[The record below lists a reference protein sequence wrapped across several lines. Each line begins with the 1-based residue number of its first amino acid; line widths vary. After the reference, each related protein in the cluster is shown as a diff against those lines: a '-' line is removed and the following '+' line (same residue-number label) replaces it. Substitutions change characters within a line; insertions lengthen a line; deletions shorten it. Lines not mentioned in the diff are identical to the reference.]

1 METTN
6 IMALYGEAI
15 DTITKDGARWA
26 HFLDTAARIYK
37 HNFINQ
43 IIIYEQNPDVTACGT
58 KEQWERF
65 GRKIKKDAKQIGTLR
80 TNATG
85 FMIDYVYDVS
95 DTEDNGKRLPSDW
108 NISEENE
115 KNILDMLKIGHDA
128 EYTDTMTLKGGMQAA
143 VELLSAERFQEVFEQ
158 FLAICEDSWIGKEP
172 DEVVNLRLRSCIE
185 DTAEYMVL
193 KRCGFDVG
201 HIEFNRIH
209 EFDTLQ
215 TISVLGIA
223 ACGIARD
230 VLVEIEKEAR
240 KSERSVKHDRT
251 GLYGRSRR
259 DIEAPARSTPDHS
272 TAHEVRIDAKEIS
285 GGTDERGLP
294 VLAGD
299 GQPIQSLQGSGD
311 QGAGYEGAAQERLA
325 RGKQTAGDGGFHGN
339 GGLSERDRPPGGGNS
354 AKGDRIQ
361 QGDPDDHHEE
371 EIRQDGT
378 EPEEEKSSGFS
389 ISGSFKYQA
398 GDEVFLEDDRV
409 FKVLEITGEKV
420 TVGDVEIPLLVRIM
434 ERPDFETLI
443 SGNEKNKKKPVA
455 KITQE
460 DIDEVLR
467 GGSKAGIR
475 QYDIYSHFT
484 HDKNI
489 KNNAGFLKDKY
500 GWSGQ
505 TWDFS
510 DGSRGVFAC
519 STKGIEIKKF
529 DPEIKTLLKWPA
541 AAKRIKSL
549 IAAGKYLTETEIA
562 LISDYEEWVRLG
574 NLYRTFEHTM
584 PTTEEKSIEFAKA
597 LNRYNLSTGSL
608 VYINGTEL
616 QISKFGA
623 ECYLSAEDEDI
634 FIDQAELKSRLTE
647 DERNDYL
654 LDLKDLPDFEAMGIN
669 QETAV
674 SFQKWLEI
682 KGIKH
687 TYASLSP
694 EKLDDIFDEYSP
706 LFVSKILF
714 DEKYMEIREGF
725 RDAEAAREECG
736 AAVKRIAAT
745 MGSEKELQRAFNE
758 SESFRDR
765 LVQYVFQQT
774 YTSFEERQR
783 QADMQTGQTEKT
795 KSRLPMDAPHVNYRK
810 MQKLFPAIMDGTCRY
825 MQFGAGEAF
834 DPLHVGNYGDGM
846 ITLSHTYEQ
855 NGDVM
860 YDPRM
865 ELRVDHKEKTIEAA
879 SFENRG
885 FGLRQDVYP
894 EEGKYIPRLRKELN
908 SFLKQWLK
916 NIGEQGYE
924 PVRATIVRDGEDV
937 EITEF
942 ESGKPVIPAM
952 PEREQ
957 EIKEAKPE
965 TKIVKFP
972 FIPAEGKLTAPP
984 YVRIVWSEHPIFEDG
999 EKLSVAEAEYLFRE
1013 LDNLIIKAR
1022 QDAAERGERVNWP
1035 YFKTRFSVVLEI
1047 DGQEEP
1053 LETRYSFGD
1062 GQGSLT
1068 EIFRSDAEQM
1078 LNDPHL
1084 RNNLTSDEIEAQ
1096 ESILSQFVPYLEQ
1109 FTELAAQNQ
1118 MKLNTRLAEYRTE
1131 EAARNFL
1138 GLDEPKPD
1146 AEYKQISEE
1155 EFKQAIKQQQQE
1167 TAAIRPE
1174 KKYELGFGYL
1184 GNGLTVWNRLE
1195 EEHGDYK
1202 TIAHIGDDGSVDFY
1216 EELPQPLQNRI
1227 NDEAKKHRDAKEFE
1241 LYTLSQEDILA
1252 YYPLRDQ
1259 YPDAL
1264 LGFQVGAYY
1273 AFYGDAAEKV
1283 SQILKTKCIVHGIV
1297 GENYGENAAGFPVDQ
1312 WVLQSKKLWAA
1323 GNDVVLYGY
1332 YGGEKERSLTKHL
1345 KADEYIPL
1353 GMKLNIEGKEYIVES
1368 VDFAQNDVGLEDIS
1382 HEFRNIYI
1390 SIRHERIEVVRQYVE
1405 EQQWDEQNLTNP
1417 EPQPEQ
1423 PQPDNQQ
1430 EPIWTPIE
1438 GGEVTQVM
1446 IDLAPSDEKEQKPEK
1461 INYRITDE
1469 HYGEAT
1475 AKMRLEKNMDAIF
1488 ILREVENE
1496 NRLAT
1501 PEEQEI
1507 LAGYTGWGAIPQA
1520 FDENNERWSK
1530 EYERLKDELSPEEY
1544 HSARASVLNAH
1555 YTTPVVIRAVYKALE
1570 NMGLEGGNICDPACG
1585 IGNFFGAAPE
1595 SLERA
1600 KFYGVELDSLTA
1612 RIAKQLY
1619 QKVDIRQS
1627 GFEETDFEDG
1637 FFDVFVGNVP
1647 FGSYK
1652 VADQRYARENFLI
1665 HDYFFARALDKV
1677 RPGGVVAF
1685 LTSKGTLDKGD
1696 PTVRKYL
1703 AERAEL
1709 LGAIRLPNN
1718 AFKANAGTEVTID
1731 ILFLQKRERRISIE
1745 PDWVHLDKTGDGI
1758 PVNSYFADHPEMV
1771 LGKMEFWANM
1781 YGKETDTA
1789 CLPIE
1794 GADLSLQLEEAIQN
1808 IEGEIVPAEPVKQ
1821 EKDTAQD
1828 TIPADPTVKN
1838 FCYTVFENKIYYRED
1853 AEMHRMYFSANT
1865 DARVRGLCKIREVVR
1880 ELIDAQMYGHS
1891 DEKIKAGQQQLNFLY
1906 DSFVKK
1912 HGRINSRGNSLA
1924 FRGDTDYPLLCSL
1937 EILDEE
1943 DHFKEK
1949 AAFFSKR
1956 TIRPPKEITSAQTA
1970 QDALIASMAE
1980 RGRVDL
1986 PYMETL
1992 YHKDKQQIISELHGQ
2007 IFKNPASEDWVLK
2020 DEYLSGNVRKKLA
2033 EAQEAA
2039 IGNPEYT
2046 ENIEALLQ
2054 VQPEDIPAE
2063 EIDVK
2068 IGSIWVPPEDYKQ
2081 FILETLQ
2088 LKGVD
2093 RVRLSVDYSQLTGG
2107 WRIQKRPLETVLSSE
2122 VFGTNRKNAYE
2133 IMEAA
2138 LNLRLI
2144 EVRDRVEEEEGKVH
2158 YVLNAED
2165 TIAAQSKQSELQ
2177 EKFREWIF
2185 EDTERR
2191 ERLVRK
2197 YNDQMNNIVPRQYDG
2212 KYIRYHGMNPEIS
2225 MRDYQRNVDAR
2236 ILYGGNTLIGHVVGS
2251 GKTYEIIAAVQ
2262 EKKYLG
2268 LCHKAMICVPNH
2280 LLMQWA
2286 SDYLRL
2292 YPAANILVVTAK
2304 DFEKERR
2311 RKFCAR
2317 IATGEYDAV
2326 IIGHSQLAKIPMSKE
2341 WEQEHINDQIDEIME
2356 GIAEA
2361 KARNDEHW
2369 SIKRMEGM
2377 RKNLEE
2383 RLKRLNAIPRDNVL
2397 DFEELGVDMLVVDE
2411 SQEFK
2416 NLMFNTKMRNVAGV
2430 SQANSKRASDLYM
2443 KCRYLDKITGNRGV
2457 VFATGT
2463 PISNTIAEMYTIQRY
2478 LQYEELEERGLTY
2491 FDAWVSVFAEVRTT
2505 MELAPSGR
2513 GFRLKTRLSTYYNIE
2528 ELSNMFALVADIKTA
2543 EDIQIP
2549 VPKIRGGEPE
2559 NVVISPSVLGEKLI
2573 GSCVER
2579 TERIRKKLVRPDEDN
2594 MLLVTNDGRK
2604 IALDVRCYDPSLPD
2618 EDGNKVSVCA
2628 EKVYEIW
2635 EESTRDRAAQLV
2647 FCDQSTPKSIVM
2659 KKNEQG
2665 EFEKG
2670 EIPFSIYADL
2680 KEKLVAKGIPA
2691 REIAFIHEANSDAKK
2706 AKLFAKVRKGTVRVL
2721 IGSTFMMGA
2730 GTNVQ
2735 DRLVA
2740 LHHLDAPWRPSDLT
2754 QREGRILRWG
2764 NMFPEVRI
2772 LRYLTE
2778 RSFDAYIYQLL
2789 ENKQRFTNQIIS
2801 NKPPARRMDDVDVV
2815 SEMLKQIK
2823 AIATGDPRVIRK
2835 SELDTEIMRVQVLKR
2850 QYKAKRFRLQSRI
2863 SGLENDIA
2871 RNREWIRQYEQDIKT
2886 IKPHLASG
2894 FKMTIQGKEYIEKK
2908 EAGKALHKVMPNV
2921 VFEEGAITVGAFL
2934 GLDMKMGYKPYE
2946 KAYFVSLNG
2955 AGSYGCEIKKDE
2967 VKDIERISALVG
2979 NLPAGIKACEDAI
2992 KEYNRE
2998 IEDAKAEIERPFEKE
3013 QELQN
3018 MMKEV
3023 GQLNIELNLDQ
3034 KDEPIVVE
3042 EEPDVESQSEEQDY
3056 EPEYVR

>member
-15 DTITKDGARWA
+15 DTITKDGSRWA

-37 HNFINQ
+37 HNFLNQ

-58 KEQWERF
+58 KAQWERF
-65 GRKIKKDAKQIGTLR
+65 GRSLKDGAKQIGTLR
-80 TNATG
+80 ADGEKFEIN
-85 FMIDYVYDVS
+85 YVYDVS
-95 DTEDNGKRLPSDW
+95 DTVNNDKRLPSDW
-108 NISEENE
+108 NITEENE
-115 KNILDMLKIGHDA
+115 KNILDMLKIGHDR
-128 EYTDTMTLKGGMQAA
+128 EYTDTMTLKGEINAA
-143 VELLSAERFQEVFEQ
+143 VESLAAERIGETYEQ
-158 FLAICEDSWIGKEP
+158 FMAIRDGSWIGKEP
-172 DEVVNLRLRSCIE
+172 DEVIFFRLLNCIE
-185 DTAEYMVL
+185 DTAEYMAL
-193 KRCGFDVG
+193 RRCGFDVD
-201 HIEFNRIH
+201 HIEFNHIG

-215 TISVLGIA
+215 TISNLGIA

-240 KSERSVKHDRT
+240 KTERSINHDRT
-251 GLYGRSRR
+251 ELSGRSGR
-259 DIEAPARSTPDHS
+259 DNEAPARSEGDHS
-272 TAHEVRIDAKEIS
+272 AAHEVRPDEKKILE
-285 GGTDERGLP
+285 GTDERGIP

-299 GQPIQSLQGSGD
+299 GQPLRTLQGSGD
-311 QGAGYEGAAQERLA
+311 QGAGHEGAGEERPA
-325 RGKQTAGDGGFHGN
+325 RVKQTAGDGGLHGD
-339 GGLSERDRPPGGGNS
+339 GGVSERDRPPSGGNG
-354 AKGDRIQ
+354 AEGDRIQ
-361 QGDPDDHHEE
+361 QGDSDDHHEE
-371 EIRQDGT
+371 GIRQDGA

-389 ISGSFKYQA
+389 ISGSFEYRA
-398 GDEVFLEDDRV
+398 GDEVYLEDDRA
-409 FKVLEITGEKV
+409 FKVLEVAGEKV

-434 ERPDFETLI
+434 ERQDFETLI
-443 SGNEKNKKKPVA
+443 GNNEKNRKKPEV

-467 GGSKAGIR
+467 GSSKTGIR
-475 QYDIYSHFT
+475 QYDIYSHFI
-484 HDKNI
+484 HEKNT
-489 KNNAGFLKDKY
+489 KNNVKYLKEKY

-505 TWDFS
+505 SWDFS
-510 DGSRGVFAC
+510 DGSSGFIEYN
-519 STKGIEIKKF
+519 SKGIEIRKYK
-529 DPEIKTLLKWPA
+529 PEAETLLKWPA
-541 AAKRIKSL
+541 AAKRIQRL
-549 IAAGKYLTETEIA
+549 ISEGKYLPETEIA
-562 LISDYEEWVRLG
+562 LLPDYEEWTRAS
-574 NLYRTFEHTM
+574 NLYLTFEHTIPM
-584 PTTEEKSIEFAKA
+584 TEEKSIEFAKA
-597 LNRYNLSTGSL
+597 LNRYNLSTGSM
-608 VYINGTEL
+608 VYLNGTEF
-616 QISKFGA
+616 QISEFGA
-623 ECYLSAEDEDI
+623 ECHLSAKDEGI
-634 FIDQAELKSRLTE
+634 FIDLAELKNRLAE

-654 LDLKDLPDFEAMGIN
+654 LDLKDTPDFEAMGIN
-669 QETAV
+669 QETAI
-674 SFQKWLEI
+674 SFQKWIEARGT
-682 KGIKH
+682 KPAA
-687 TYASLSP
+687 ASLSP

-714 DEKYMEIREGF
+714 DDKYMAIREGF
-725 RDAEAAREECG
+725 RDAEAARDECG

-745 MGSEKELQRAFNE
+745 MSGEKELQQAYGE
-758 SESFRDR
+758 SEGFRQR
-765 LVQYVFQQT
+765 LEQYVFQQT
-774 YTSFEERQR
+774 YTFFAEYDHQT
-783 QADMQTGQTEKT
+783 DVQTGKT
-795 KSRLPMDAPHVNYRK
+795 IKPKSRLPMDAPHMNYRK
-810 MQKLFPAIMDGTCRY
+810 MQKLFPAIMDGTSRY
-825 MQFGAGEAF
+825 MQYGAGVAF
-834 DPLHVGNYGDGM
+834 DPLHVENDGDGH
-846 ITLSHTYEQ
+846 ISLSHTYEQ

-865 ELRVDHKEKTIEAA
+865 ELYVDHKAKTVEAA
-879 SFENRG
+879 SFENSG
-885 FGLRQDVYP
+885 LGLRQDVYP

-916 NIGEQGYE
+916 NISDQGYE

-937 EITEF
+937 EISEF
-942 ESGKPVIPAM
+942 ENGTPVIPAA
-952 PEREQ
+952 PEQ
-957 EIKEAKPE
+957 EKKIIEPEPE

-972 FIPAEGKLTAPP
+972 LVLAEGKLTAPP

-1013 LDNLIIKAR
+1013 LDHLIIKAR
-1022 QDAAERGERVNWP
+1022 QDAAERGERVNWS

-1053 LETRYSFGD
+1053 LETRYNFGD

-1078 LNDPHL
+1078 LNDSHL
-1084 RNNLTSDEIEAQ
+1084 RNNLTSEEIEAQ
-1096 ESILSQFVPYLEQ
+1096 ESIFSQIVPYLEQ
-1109 FTELAAQNQ
+1109 FTELAAQDQ
-1118 MKLNTRLAEYRTE
+1118 MILNTRLAEYRTE

-1146 AEYKQISEE
+1146 AEYGQISEE
-1155 EFKQAIKQQQQE
+1155 EFEQAIKQQQQE

-1195 EEHGDYK
+1195 EEQQGD
-1202 TIAHIGDDGSVDFY
+1202 
-1216 EELPQPLQNRI
+1216 
-1227 NDEAKKHRDAKEFE
+1227 
-1241 LYTLSQEDILA
+1241 
-1252 YYPLRDQ
+1252 
-1259 YPDAL
+1259 
-1264 LGFQVGAYY
+1264 
-1273 AFYGDAAEKV
+1273 
-1283 SQILKTKCIVHGIV
+1283 
-1297 GENYGENAAGFPVDQ
+1297 
-1312 WVLQSKKLWAA
+1312 
-1323 GNDVVLYGY
+1323 
-1332 YGGEKERSLTKHL
+1332 
-1345 KADEYIPL
+1345 
-1353 GMKLNIEGKEYIVES
+1353 ES
-1368 VDFAQNDVGLEDIS
+1368 
-1382 HEFRNIYI
+1382 
-1390 SIRHERIEVVRQYVE
+1390 
-1405 EQQWDEQNLTNP
+1405 NLINP

-1423 PQPDNQQ
+1423 SPPDNQQ

-1446 IDLAPSDEKEQKPEK
+1446 IDLTPSDEKEQKPEK

-1475 AKMRLEKNMDAIF
+1475 AKMRFEKNMDAIF
-1488 ILREVENE
+1488 ILREVESE

-1520 FDENNERWSK
+1520 FDENNKKWSK

-1600 KFYGVELDSLTA
+1600 RFYGVELDSLTA

-1619 QKVDIRQS
+1619 QKANIRQS
-1627 GFEETDFEDG
+1627 GFEDTDFGDN
-1637 FFDVFVGNVP
+1637 FFDVFIGNIP
-1647 FGSYK
+1647 FGEYK
-1652 VADQRYARENFLI
+1652 VTDQRYAKENFLI
-1665 HDYFFARALDKV
+1665 HDYFFAHALDKV

-1685 LTSKGTLDKGD
+1685 LTSKGTMDKAN
-1696 PTVRKYL
+1696 PSVRKYL
-1703 AERAEL
+1703 AEQAEL

-1745 PDWVHLDKTGDGI
+1745 PGWVHLDKTEDGI

-1771 LGKMEFWANM
+1771 LGKIAFWKNM
-1781 YGKETDTA
+1781 YGRETDTA

-1794 GADLSLQLEEAIQN
+1794 GADLGLQLEQAIQY
-1808 IEGEIVPAEPVKQ
+1808 IEGEIVPADPIKQ
-1821 EKDTAQD
+1821 EKETVQD
-1828 TIPADPTVKN
+1828 TIPADPAVKN
-1838 FCYTVFENKIYYRED
+1838 FCYTVFEGKIYYRED
-1853 AEMHRMYFSANT
+1853 SEMHRMYFSANT
-1865 DARVRGLCKIREVVR
+1865 EARVRGLCKIREVVR
-1880 ELIDAQMYGHS
+1880 ELIDAQMNGHS
-1891 DEKIKAGQQQLNFLY
+1891 DEKIKEGQQHLNYLY

-1937 EILDEE
+1937 EVLDEE

-1949 AAFFSKR
+1949 AAFFSRR
-1956 TIRPPKEITSAQTA
+1956 TIRPPKEITSVQTA
-1970 QDALIASMAE
+1970 QDALLASMAE

-1992 YHKDKQQIISELHGQ
+1992 YPKDKQQIISELCGQ
-2007 IFKNPASEDWVLK
+2007 IFKDPLSEDWLLK

-2039 IGNPEYT
+2039 VGNPEYT

-2068 IGSIWVPPEDYKQ
+2068 IGSIWVSESDYKQ
-2081 FILETLQ
+2081 FI
-2088 LKGVD
+2088 VD
-2093 RVRLSVDYSQLTGG
+2093 MLDLTQDEGERLCVGYSSRTGG
-2107 WRIQKRPLETVLSSE
+2107 WRIWKKPYLNVIAKEIY
-2122 VFGTNRKNAYE
+2122 GTNRKNAYE

-2144 EVRDRVEEEEGKVH
+2144 EVRDRVEDDEGKVR
-2158 YVLNAED
+2158 YVLNVED
-2165 TIAAQSKQSELQ
+2165 TIAAQSKQAELQ

-2197 YNDQMNNIVPRQYDG
+2197 YNDTMNNIVPREYDG
-2212 KYIRYHGMNPEIS
+2212 KYIRYHGMNPEIN

-2251 GKTYEIIAAVQ
+2251 GKTFEIVAAIP
-2262 EKKYLG
+2262 ESKYLG
-2268 LCHKAMICVPNH
+2268 ICHKAMICVPNH

-2286 SDYLRL
+2286 GDYLRL

-2326 IIGHSQLAKIPMSKE
+2326 IIGHSQLAKIPMSKK
-2341 WEQEHINDQIDEIME
+2341 WEEEYIQSEIDEIID

-2361 KARNDEHW
+2361 KERNDEHW

-2377 RKNLEE
+2377 RKNLEARIE
-2383 RLKRLNAIPRDNVL
+2383 RLNTIPRDNVL
-2397 DFEELGVDMLVVDE
+2397 DFEELGVDMLIVDE

-2443 KCRYLDKITGNRGV
+2443 KCRYLNTINGNRGI

-2463 PISNTIAEMYTIQRY
+2463 PISNTIAEMYTLQRY
-2478 LQYEELEERGLTY
+2478 LQYDELEARGLTY

-2559 NVVISPSVLGEKLI
+2559 NVVVSPSALGEKLI
-2573 GSCVER
+2573 DSCVKR
-2579 TERIRKKLVRPDEDN
+2579 TEKIRKKMVRPDQDN

-2618 EDGNKVSVCA
+2618 EEGNKVSACA
-2628 EKVYEIW
+2628 GKVFEIW
-2635 EESTRDRAAQLV
+2635 EESTDDRAAQLV
-2647 FCDQSTPKSIVM
+2647 FCDQSTPKNIVM
-2659 KKNEQG
+2659 QKNEQG
-2665 EFEKG
+2665 EFEMG
-2670 EIPFSIYADL
+2670 ETAFSVYGDL

-2691 REIAFIHEANSDAKK
+2691 SEIAFIHEANSDAKK
-2706 AKLFAKVRKGTVRVL
+2706 AKLFAKVRKGSIRVL

-2735 DRLVA
+2735 DRLIA
-2740 LHHLDAPWRPSDLT
+2740 LHHLDAPWRPSDLI

-2764 NMFPEVRI
+2764 NLFPEVRI

-2801 NKPPARRMDDVDVV
+2801 NKPPARRMDDVDIV

-2850 QYKAKRFRLQSRI
+2850 QYKAKRFRLQSLI
-2863 SGLENDIA
+2863 SELKQDID
-2871 RNREWIRQYEQDIKT
+2871 RNRKRINSYEQDMKT
-2886 IKPHLASG
+2886 IQPYLASG
-2894 FKMTIQGKEYIEKK
+2894 FKMTVKGIEYQDKK
-2908 EAGKALHKVMPNV
+2908 KAGKALHMVMP
-2921 VFEEGAITVGAFL
+2921 EIADAEGAAKIGSF
-2934 GLDMKMGYKPYE
+2934 MGFGMNMEYIPDERNYVLYLHGKGDYE
-2946 KAYFVSLNG
+2946 
-2955 AGSYGCEIKKDE
+2955 CELKKDE
-2967 VKDIERISALVG
+2967 VKDIERISSLIRDIPILKKSCLETIDKC
-2979 NLPAGIKACEDAI
+2979 NKQILDA
-2992 KEYNRE
+2992 EHE
-2998 IEDAKAEIERPFEKE
+2998 LDRPFEKE
-3013 QELQN
+3013 RELQD
-3018 MMKEV
+3018 MMQEV
-3023 GQLNIELNLDQ
+3023 TQLNHDLDLDH
-3034 KDEPIVVE
+3034 DEPIVVE
-3042 EEPDVESQSEEQDY
+3042 EEPDVEIQSEDQDY

>member
-65 GRKIKKDAKQIGTLR
+65 GRNIKKDAKQIGTLR

-85 FMIDYVYDVS
+85 FMIDCVYDVS

-108 NISEENE
+108 NISEENK

-143 VELLSAERFQEVFEQ
+143 VESLSAERFQEVLEQ

-172 DEVVNLRLRSCIE
+172 EEVVNLRLRSCIE

-201 HIEFNRIH
+201 HIEFNHIH

-251 GLYGRSRR
+251 GLYGRSGR

-272 TAHEVRIDAKEIS
+272 AAHEVRIDAKEIS

-294 VLAGD
+294 ILAGD

-325 RGKQTAGDGGFHGN
+325 RGKQTTGDGGFHGD
-339 GGLSERDRPPGGGNS
+339 GGLSERDRPPGRGNS

-361 QGDPDDHHEE
+361 QGDPDDHHGE
-371 EIRQDGT
+371 EIRQDGK

-389 ISGSFKYQA
+389 IFGSFKYQA
-398 GDEVFLEDDRV
+398 GDDVFLEDDRV

-443 SGNEKNKKKPVA
+443 SGNEKNKKKLVV

-489 KNNAGFLKDKY
+489 KNNARFLKDKY

-510 DGSRGVFAC
+510 DGSRGFFDC
-519 STKGIEIKKF
+519 SSKGIEIKKF
-529 DPEIKTLLKWPA
+529 DPEIKTLLKRPA

-549 IAAGKYLTETEIA
+549 IAAGKYLNETEIA
-562 LISDYEEWVRLG
+562 LIPDYEEWVRLG
-574 NLYRTFEHTM
+574 NLYLTFEHTM
-584 PTTEEKSIEFAKA
+584 PTTEEKSIKFAKA

-608 VYINGTEL
+608 VYLNGTEF
-616 QISKFGA
+616 QISEFGA
-623 ECYLSAEDEDI
+623 ECHLSAKDEGV
-634 FIDQAELKSRLTE
+634 FIDLAELKNRLAE

-654 LDLKDLPDFEAMGIN
+654 LDIKDLPDFETMGIN
-669 QETAV
+669 RETAI
-674 SFQKWLEI
+674 SFQKWIEARGTKLAA
-682 KGIKH
+682 
-687 TYASLSP
+687 ASLSP
-694 EKLDDIFDEYSP
+694 EKLDDIFDKYSP

-714 DEKYMEIREGF
+714 DDKYMAIREGF
-725 RDAEAAREECG
+725 RDAKAARDECG
-736 AAVKRIAAT
+736 VAVKRIAAT
-745 MGSEKELQRAFNE
+745 MSGEKELQQAYDETEGF
-758 SESFRDR
+758 SER
-765 LVQYVFQQT
+765 LENYVFQQT
-774 YTSFEERQR
+774 YTFFAEYDHQT
-783 QADMQTGQTEKT
+783 DVQTGKTEKP

-810 MQKLFPAIMDGTCRY
+810 MQKIFPAIMDGTCRY
-825 MQFGAGEAF
+825 MQYGAGEAF

-846 ITLSHTYEQ
+846 ITLSHTYVQ

-865 ELRVDHKEKTIEAA
+865 ELRVDHKAKTIEAA
-879 SFENRG
+879 SFGNSG
-885 FGLRQDVYP
+885 LGLRQNVYP

-908 SFLKQWLK
+908 SFLKQWL
-916 NIGEQGYE
+916 NSINGQGYE

-937 EITEF
+937 EITKF
-942 ESGKPVIPAM
+942 ENGMPVIPAT
-952 PEREQ
+952 PEQ
-957 EIKEAKPE
+957 EQKVKEAEPE

-972 FIPAEGKLTAPP
+972 FVPEGGKLTAPP

-1035 YFKTRFSVVLEI
+1035 YFKTRFSVMLEI

-1096 ESILSQFVPYLEQ
+1096 KSILSQFVPYLEQ
-1109 FTELAAQNQ
+1109 FTELSAQNQ
-1118 MKLNTRLAEYRTE
+1118 MRLNTRLAEYRTA
-1131 EAARNFL
+1131 EAIRNLL
-1138 GLDEPKPD
+1138 GIDEPKPA
-1146 AEYKQISEE
+1146 AEYEQISEE

-1202 TIAHIGDDGSVDFY
+1202 TVAHIGDDGSVDFY

-1227 NDEAKKHRDAKEFE
+1227 NDEAKEHRDAKEFE

-1273 AFYGDAAEKV
+1273 AFYGDDAEKV

-1345 KADEYIPL
+1345 KADEYIPI

-1469 HYGEAT
+1469 HYGEAGEKT
-1475 AKMRLEKNMDAIF
+1475 RFEKNMDAIF

-1520 FDENNERWSK
+1520 FDENNERWRK

-1585 IGNFFGAAPE
+1585 VGNFFGVAPE

-1619 QKVDIRQS
+1619 QKADIRLS
-1627 GFEETDFEDG
+1627 GFEKTGFEDN

-1647 FGSYK
+1647 FGNYK
-1652 VADQRYARENFLI
+1652 VADQRYAKYNFLI

-1696 PTVRKYL
+1696 PSVRKYL

-1745 PDWVHLDKTGDGI
+1745 PDWVHLDKTEDGI
-1758 PVNSYFADHPEMV
+1758 PVNSYFADHPKMV
-1771 LGKMEFWANM
+1771 LGKMAFWANM
-1781 YGKETDTA
+1781 YGDKNDTA

-1828 TIPADPTVKN
+1828 TIPADPAVKN
-1838 FCYTVFENKIYYRED
+1838 FCYTVFEGKIYYRED

-1880 ELIDAQMYGHS
+1880 ELIDAQMNGHS
-1891 DEKIKAGQQQLNFLY
+1891 DEKIKAGQQQLNYLY

-1956 TIRPPKEITSAQTA
+1956 TIRPPKEITSVQTA
-1970 QDALIASMAE
+1970 QDALITSMAE
-1980 RGRVDL
+1980 RGRVDF
-1986 PYMETL
+1986 PYMEKL
-1992 YHKDKQQIISELHGQ
+1992 YGKDRQQIISELSGQ
-2007 IFKNPASEDWVLK
+2007 IFKDPASEDWVLK

-2033 EAQEAA
+2033 EAQEVA

-2068 IGSIWVPPEDYKQ
+2068 IGSIWVPESDYKQ
-2081 FILETLQ
+2081 FIVEVLELSQ
-2088 LKGVD
+2088 D
-2093 RVRLSVDYSQLTGG
+2093 EAERLCVDYSKITSG
-2107 WRIQKRPLETVLSSE
+2107 WRIGQRPDGNVFSTE
-2122 VFGTNRKNAYE
+2122 VYGTNRKNAYE

-2144 EVRDRVEEEEGKVH
+2144 EVRDRVEDQNGKVH
-2158 YVLNAED
+2158 YVLNADD
-2165 TIAAQSKQSELQ
+2165 TIAAQSKQTELQ
-2177 EKFREWIF
+2177 ERFREWIF
-2185 EDTERR
+2185 DDTERR

-2197 YNDQMNNIVPRQYDG
+2197 YNDTMNNIVPRQYDG

-2251 GKTYEIIAAVQ
+2251 GKTFEIVAAIQ
-2262 EKKYLG
+2262 ESRYLG

-2341 WEQEHINDQIDEIME
+2341 WEEEYIQNEIDEIID
-2356 GIAEA
+2356 GIEEA

-2377 RKNLEE
+2377 RKNLETS
-2383 RLKRLNAIPRDNVL
+2383 LDRLNTIPRDHVL

-2416 NLMFNTKMRNVAGV
+2416 NLMFATKMRNVAGV

-2443 KCRYLDKITGNRGV
+2443 KCRYLGKLNGNRGI

-2463 PISNTIAEMYTIQRY
+2463 PISNTIAEMYTLQRY
-2478 LQYEELEERGLTY
+2478 LQYDELEARGLTY
-2491 FDAWVSVFAEVRTT
+2491 FDAGVSVFAEVRTT

-2549 VPKIRGGEPE
+2549 VPKIRGGKPE
-2559 NVVISPSVLGEKLI
+2559 NVVVSPSALGEKLI
-2573 GSCVER
+2573 DSCVKR
-2579 TERIRKKLVRPDEDN
+2579 TEKIRKKMVRPDQDN

-2604 IALDVRCYDPSLPD
+2604 IALDVRCFDPSLPD
-2618 EDGNKVSVCA
+2618 EDGNKVSACA
-2628 EKVYEIW
+2628 GKVFEIW
-2635 EESTRDRAAQLV
+2635 NSSANERAAQLI

-2659 KKNEQG
+2659 QKNEQG
-2665 EFEKG
+2665 EFEVG
-2670 EIPFSIYADL
+2670 EIPFSIYGDL

-2691 REIAFIHEANSDAKK
+2691 SEIAFIHEANSDAKK

-2735 DRLVA
+2735 DRLIA
-2740 LHHLDAPWRPSDLT
+2740 LHHLDAPWRPSDLI

-2850 QYKAKRFRLQSRI
+2850 QYKAKRFRLQSLI
-2863 SGLENDIA
+2863 SELNKDIE
-2871 RNREWIRQYEQDIKT
+2871 RNRKWINAYEQDLKT
-2886 IKPHLASG
+2886 IQPYLASG
-2894 FKMTIQGKEYIEKK
+2894 FKMTVKGKEYHDKK
-2908 EAGKALHKVMPNV
+2908 NAGKALHKVMP
-2921 VFEEGAITVGAFL
+2921 EIADAEGAAKIGSFMGL
-2934 GLDMKMGYKPYE
+2934 GMNMKYIPDERNYVLYLLGKGDYK
-2946 KAYFVSLNG
+2946 
-2955 AGSYGCEIKKDE
+2955 CELKKDE
-2967 VKDIERISALVG
+2967 VKDIERILSLIRDIPILKKSCLETIDKC
-2979 NLPAGIKACEDAI
+2979 NKQILDA
-2992 KEYNRE
+2992 EHE
-2998 IEDAKAEIERPFEKE
+2998 LDRPFEKE
-3013 QELQN
+3013 QELQD
-3018 MMKEV
+3018 MMQEIA
-3023 GQLNIELNLDQ
+3023 QLNHDLDLDH
-3034 KDEPIVVE
+3034 DEPIVVA
-3042 EEPDVESQSEEQDY
+3042 EEPDVESQSEEQGY